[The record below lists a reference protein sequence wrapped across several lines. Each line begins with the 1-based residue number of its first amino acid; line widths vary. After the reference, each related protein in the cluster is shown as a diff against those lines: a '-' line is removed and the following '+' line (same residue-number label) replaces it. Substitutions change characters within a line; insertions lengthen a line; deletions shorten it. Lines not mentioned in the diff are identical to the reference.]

1 MQNRLFLLALVAVLL
16 LMQAVLRSAFMA
28 TPFSGG
34 ETLGGI
40 SFWELRGAIPL
51 GVFAAGLLLLTT
63 AAAALIAQAAAQL
76 THGTPRIRKHLSVLA
91 AASLWCGIPTVAG
104 CLNALPYI
112 FPWLL
117 AYDSGSWQTQQH
129 LEWTLHGSMILLVIC
144 HIAGQIRPAASP
156 WLLPLPLLCLLTL
169 GQMGFN
175 QAFLLIPTAI
185 MSAAGILML
194 LGRGRR
200 WAAIPLLTGVAMNG
214 VLLWLTANPIAT
226 IPAAAAVYF
235 LTILLLAG
243 PFYLKTRR
251 N

>member
-63 AAAALIAQAAAQL
+63 SAAALIAQAATQL
-76 THGTPRIRKHLSVLA
+76 AHGTPRIRKHLSTLA
-91 AASLWCGIPTVAG
+91 AASLWCGIPTMAG
-104 CLNALPYI
+104 CFNALPYI

-117 AYDSGSWQTQQH
+117 SYDSSSWQTQQH
-129 LEWTLHGSMILLVIC
+129 LEWTLHGSMLLLVIC
-144 HIAGQIRPAASP
+144 YIAGQLRPSVFP
-156 WLLPLPLLCLLTL
+156 YLLPLPLFCLLAL

-175 QAFLLIPTAI
+175 QAFILIPTAI

-214 VLLWLTANPIAT
+214 ALLWLTANPIAT
-226 IPAAAAVYF
+226 IPAAAVVYI
-235 LTILLLAG
+235 LTLILLAG